1 MMLNLQC
8 KDFKYQIFIKAH
20 SKVRVYR
27 RDKMI
32 LETSIAS
39 LKRFKDDVKSVQTG
53 YDCGIVL
60 EDNKDIQ
67 VDDVIESYGFEAKK
81 NG

>member
-1 MMLNLQC
+1 
-8 KDFKYQIFIKAH
+8 
-20 SKVRVYR
+20 
-27 RDKMI
+27 MI